1 MKICLIIPSFFPA
14 VSYGGPVYS
23 SYNTC
28 IELSKLSDISL
39 FVSTTNA
46 NMNRGSL
53 DVIVN
58 KRLEINNKFHVKYY
72 QVLFGTFSLS
82 LIRNLWDDI
91 KDSDVI
97 HIQGIFNSSTPIA
110 LIYAVILKKPV
121 IISPRGVLGLWCLLK
136 RSLLK
141 KIWLKFLIKPYADNI
156 DWHATSI
163 QERDEIHALFPKAN
177 VTIIHNGVYV
187 NEFRS
192 SNKLTKDDYLKKFV
206 GIHCSEVEY
215 LVISMGRLSKKK
227 GFDILI
233 KSFKNIVEINKNSY
247 LLIAGPEESEEK
259 ALLKLIKTL
268 KLSENVFLIGSLK
281 DQDKIDFFAN
291 ADVFVL
297 PSHNENFGNVYLE
310 SLASGTPII
319 ASINTPWEEVENG
332 HCGKWVTNNLKDITE
347 ATLKIL
353 KSDKEK
359 LKRNSFLMASHFDWK
374 IIAKSFHCRYK
385 ELTKLK

>member
-1 MKICLIIPSFFPA
+1 
-14 VSYGGPVYS
+14 
-23 SYNTC
+23 
-28 IELSKLSDISL
+28 
-39 FVSTTNA
+39 
-46 NMNRGSL
+46 
-53 DVIVN
+53 
-58 KRLEINNKFHVKYY
+58 
-72 QVLFGTFSLS
+72 
-82 LIRNLWDDI
+82 
-91 KDSDVI
+91 
-97 HIQGIFNSSTPIA
+97 
-110 LIYAVILKKPV
+110 
-121 IISPRGVLGLWCLLK
+121 
-136 RSLLK
+136 
-141 KIWLKFLIKPYADNI
+141 
-156 DWHATSI
+156 
-163 QERDEIHALFPKAN
+163 
-177 VTIIHNGVYV
+177 
-187 NEFRS
+187 
-192 SNKLTKDDYLKKFV
+192 
-206 GIHCSEVEY
+206 
-215 LVISMGRLSKKK
+215 MGRLSKKK

-332 HCGKWVTNNLKDITE
+332 HCGKWVTNNQKDITE